1 MIQFLL
7 GEHVPLDPALLR
19 QIVLPIMLGGL
30 IALPVYALVRRWLLP
45 ALPEDPRRR
54 RRRAYTTGGLSPLS
68 RA

>member
-1 MIQFLL
+1 MQFLL
-7 GEHVPLDPALLR
+7 GDDVPMDIDLLW
-19 QIVLPIMLGGL
+19 QIVLTVGINAV
-30 IALPVYALVRRWLLP
+30 IAFPVYSLVRRWLLP